1 MQRLFRACI
10 NVRVAHAG
18 NERVNESVISVIKIH
33 NSFSIFDKRHLIH
46 LSFFVPY
53 HIFDVCAYGVRLVL
67 SPFGARTRRE
77 NNANNVS
84 RERGSTFTDKGIFD
98 KLRFIG
104 PLRSTREFS

>member
-1 MQRLFRACI
+1 MERIASEREEIAMNAATLRAARRARARARVCA
-10 NVRVAHAG
+10 RVAHAG

-67 SPFGARTRRE
+67 SPFGARGERTTRRC
-77 NNANNVS
+77 V
-84 RERGSTFTDKGIFD
+84 
-98 KLRFIG
+98 
-104 PLRSTREFS
+104 TRARIDVHG